1 LIPRS
6 RDPRNKTANQRF
18 EEGMMK
24 KKYRITSSCPRCG
37 CSGVSHLSE
46 EEIKKKYGDVPNI
59 ELECHECMMV
69 MDAHVE
75 EETPSDE

>member
-1 LIPRS
+1 
-6 RDPRNKTANQRF
+6 
-18 EEGMMK
+18 MMK
-24 KKYRITSSCPRCG
+24 KKYRITSSCPQCG

-46 EEIKKKYGDVPNI
+46 EEIKKRYGDVPNI

-69 MDAHVE
+69 MDAKVE